1 MHSLRLVDRHILVG
15 TDFSPCADA
24 ALDAA
29 IALAKL
35 GASRITLVHV
45 CELTSAL
52 SGTALD
58 EEVIAGCRARL
69 EAELERRRGC
79 GVELAP
85 LMRIGRPAEKIN
97 NAAAEVGASL
107 IVLGRSGAERAAELG
122 TVTDRVVRTASRP
135 VLIICAKESV

>member
-1 MHSLRLVDRHILVG
+1 MHSLRHILVG

-35 GASRITLVHV
+35 GSSRITLVHV
-45 CELTSAL
+45 CELSAAIT
-52 SGTALD
+52 GAAID
-58 EEVIAGCRARL
+58 EEVIAGCRAHL
-69 EAELERRRGC
+69 EAELVRRAGC

-85 LMRIGRPAEKIN
+85 LMRIGRPVEKIN

-107 IVLGRSGAERAAELG
+107 IVLGRWGADRATELG
-122 TVTDRVVRTASRP
+122 SVTDRVLRTASRP
-135 VLIICAKESV
+135 VLIVCAKETV